1 MNTGDGRAINISP
14 IIAKKNNN
22 KGETKTK
29 HNLNT
34 RAQMNMELHTR
45 AFGFSKSGMILLK
58 IQSHPSALVYLRACL
73 SSNGKLQKGNA
84 RNVKNGASFANL
96 RLFAFILLVFT

>member
-84 RNVKNGASFANL
+84 RNVKNAL
-96 RLFAFILLVFT
+96 HLQIYDYLLSYC